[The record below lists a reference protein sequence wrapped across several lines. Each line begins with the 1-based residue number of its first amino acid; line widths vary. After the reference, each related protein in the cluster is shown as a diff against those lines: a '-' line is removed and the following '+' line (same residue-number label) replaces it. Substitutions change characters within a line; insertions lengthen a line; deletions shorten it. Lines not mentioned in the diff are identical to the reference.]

1 MFHDPSYLQDY
12 VMDNSLWICFF
23 CVFGDYMYSY
33 LQSNIIQY
41 PDAPVQLMFGGTGPF
56 LGFWCDFDG
65 VLMGL
70 NGNQLVLVTAMFG
83 GTDPFLGFWWCF

>member
-1 MFHDPSYLQDY
+1 
-12 VMDNSLWICFF
+12 
-23 CVFGDYMYSY
+23 MYSY

-65 VLMGL
+65 VEWKSI
-70 NGNQLVLVTAMFG
+70 
-83 GTDPFLGFWWCF
+83 GFSYSNVWWH